1 MKFQHIIPVIFFAAV
16 SCGEAA
22 DTQPSSENSQAAT
35 NDTIR
40 LTSAQLQNA
49 RIVIGQ
55 AERKSVSEEIQ
66 VTGHINIAPQNMVS
80 VSFPLG
86 GYLKE
91 NKMLPGTRV
100 RKGDVLAV
108 IEHNDL
114 IQLQENYL
122 IARIELKTLSENL
135 ERQRQ
140 LNRSK
145 ISSDKV
151 LQEAEEKYQTQK
163 IKLKS
168 LEEKLKLIGIFP
180 GDLNE
185 GNISRAV
192 ALRAPISGYVSK
204 VNFNSGKYLQPN
216 DEIFEIINPEG
227 LYANLVAFEKDLHK
241 IKAGNEVIV
250 RSDHS
255 DKAYKAQVK
264 MLTPGISEDR
274 TATVICNLQNPSG
287 EIFPGMFVTAT
298 IYSRPREVLVIA
310 EEALIRKGDE
320 NFLLEAITDSVF
332 VPVPVIPGFKS
343 RNLISIIPQND
354 HELEGKRFIVKNP
367 FRVMGMLNKEEE

>member
-1 MKFQHIIPVIFFAAV
+1 MKFQHIIPVIFLAAV

-168 LEEKLKLIGIFP
+168 LEEKLKLIGIYP

-185 GNISRAV
+185 GNISLAV

-241 IKAGNEVIV
+241 IKVGNEVIV

-255 DKAYKAQVK
+255 DEAYKAQVK

-274 TATVICNLQNPSG
+274 TATVICDLQNPSG

-310 EEALIRKGDE
+310 EEALI
-320 NFLLEAITDSVF
+320 
-332 VPVPVIPGFKS
+332 
-343 RNLISIIPQND
+343 
-354 HELEGKRFIVKNP
+354 
-367 FRVMGMLNKEEE
+367 